1 MTTSVDESPPPP
13 RTGLAVVIERVVRES
28 RDLAALCLQATVLL
42 LALRVRRA
50 VVVRQAYEIGN
61 RSILF
66 LAATMGFIG
75 LIMVLQ
81 SGYQAAKLIGDYSLL
96 GPAFIQLLVREFAPT
111 IGAMMLATRVGA
123 GIAAELGSMTVTEQ
137 IDALRLTGTDPVE
150 ELVVPRLA
158 ACLAMVPALIVLAG
172 LFAEVA
178 GLLAARFVFEVP
190 YDVFWDVRL
199 LTYGDVVVGAV
210 KALLFGAVI
219 PLVSAHAGLSARRGS
234 EGVGLATTRAV
245 IHTSIGIIFLD
256 FAVNVLLYPVYAR

>member
-1 MTTSVDESPPPP
+1 MSAPAVS
-13 RTGLAVVIERVVRES
+13 GLGPVLARALREA
-28 RDLAALCLQATVLL
+28 RELAALALHAFALL
-42 LALRVRRA
+42 LTLRVRRA

-66 LAATMGFIG
+66 LAVTMGFIG

-81 SGYQAAKLIGDYSLL
+81 SGYQAARLIGDYSLL
-96 GPAFIQLLVREFAPT
+96 GPAFLQLLVREFAPT
-111 IGAMMLATRVGA
+111 IGALMLATRVGA

-137 IDALRLTGTDPVE
+137 IDALRLSGAEPVE

-158 ACLAMVPALIVLAG
+158 ACLVMVPALIVLAG
-172 LFAEVA
+172 AFAEVA
-178 GLLAARFVFEVP
+178 GLLAARLAFDVP
-190 YDVFWDVRL
+190 YDVFGDVRL

-210 KALLFGAVI
+210 KAVVFGAVI

-245 IHTSIGIIFLD
+245 IHTSMGIIVLD
-256 FAVNVLLYPVYAR
+256 FVVNVLLYPVYAR